1 VRGWGALMAG
11 LALASPA
18 GAEGCRLALV
28 LALDV
33 SVSVDAEEDRLQ
45 REGLARAL
53 LAPEVARAFLA
64 GDPVAVFAFEWS
76 GAASQRALLAGWV
89 LVEDG
94 EDLVHVAEAIAGSER
109 RVGPSDFTAIGAALE
124 FAGAALREAPECRAR
139 TVDVSG
145 DGQINDGPRPA
156 AVYAEPSWG
165 GVTVNALVIGGAED
179 GPGLGAWFEANV
191 LRGPGAFWLLAD
203 GYGDYERAMRAKL
216 LRELEHTVVS
226 GSPGSGAARVSRC
239 SGSGRTSSAP
249 PA

>member
-1 VRGWGALMAG
+1 MRGWAFALTAG
-11 LALASPA
+11 LALAGPA

-33 SVSVDAEEDRLQ
+33 SVSVDSKEDRLQ

-53 LAPEVARAFLA
+53 LAPEVAQAFLV

-76 GAASQRALLAGWV
+76 GAFSQRALLPGWV

-94 EDLVHVAEAIAGSER
+94 EDLVRVAQAVAGSER
-109 RVGPSDFTAIGAALE
+109 RAGPSDFTAIGAALG
-124 FAGAALREAPECRAR
+124 FAGAALAEAPDCRAR
-139 TVDVSG
+139 VVDVSG
-145 DGQINDGPRPA
+145 DGTINDGPRPA
-156 AVYAEPSWG
+156 AIYADPTWD

-179 GPGLGAWFEANV
+179 GPRLGAWFEANV

-226 GSPGSGAARVSRC
+226 GGPGVSRC
-239 SGSGRTSSAP
+239 SGSGRTSTAP